1 MYNLKLNL
9 LIQKISEEGQE
20 LSYED
25 DQVYQVTV
33 YQAGESDTDS
43 SEEDPEISLALC
55 GKCTSCNEMY
65 PPLVE
70 MHYNRCENW
79 LPEDKGNDKGKI
91 PGKAILEN
99 STHVEEGFNV
109 PDFRKMT

>member
-1 MYNLKLNL
+1 M
-9 LIQKISEEGQE
+9 IQKISEEGQE

-99 STHVEEGFNV
+99 STHIEEDFNV